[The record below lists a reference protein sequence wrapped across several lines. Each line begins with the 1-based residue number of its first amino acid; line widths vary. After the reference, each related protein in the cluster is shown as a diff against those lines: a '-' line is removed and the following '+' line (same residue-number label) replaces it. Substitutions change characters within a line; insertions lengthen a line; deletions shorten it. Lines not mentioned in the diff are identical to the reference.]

1 MSYKYVPLTRKEQSW
16 VVETIV
22 AETDRDRRVLVVA
35 EQVSEAGYVAY
46 VAAGELAR
54 NRTTWLTGGNHDPAT
69 IKLSGRFAAMFCAR
83 RSVARRAADV
93 KVDTVILCPRV
104 VLSDEAKE
112 VCIAAC
118 ADSPLPR
125 FIKYP
130 TAKAA

>member
-1 MSYKYVPLTRKEQSW
+1 MKWLVDVL
-16 VVETIV
+16 V

-35 EQVSEAGYVAY
+35 EDTNEAAQFAH
-46 VAAGELAR
+46 AAFTRLREH
-54 NRTTWLTGGNHDPAT
+54 RTTWLTRGNPAPPT

-83 RSVARRAADV
+83 RTVARRALDV
-93 KVDTVILCPRV
+93 KVDTVILCPGV

-125 FIKYP
+125 FIKDP
-130 TAKAA
+130 TVKAA